1 MWPAR
6 REEALVEAWPW
17 FIGFFIL
24 LVFLLRAVPRREVT
38 DEQLAE
44 FAASRG
50 WSYRR
55 ADPALVRG
63 WTGPP
68 FPGRGDA
75 TSVMSGTVDGQQFTS
90 FELTWVEGSGDDA
103 VTRRCVVAAI
113 ALPAS
118 LPLLWITPQT
128 VAHQLTNTL
137 GAGDITFES
146 SQFNDAFA
154 VTADSDRYAY
164 AVVGQLVMAHLMDTP
179 AGANRI
185 RIEGNHA
192 LTWTD
197 GPYDP
202 DRAAALAAGLA
213 GFVNRIPRFV
223 YDQFA
228 TGSATGYAGS
238 VSGLRP
244 EATGADLL
252 RTGFI
257 LVWGAVWLGISVPMT
272 FLGWTFRGEVTGPSS
287 WFWLFPAA
295 FVLVGVLVVGSA
307 LVKLVRGGFAIWAN
321 QRRRRLAA

>member
-1 MWPAR
+1 M
-6 REEALVEAWPW
+6 EAWPW
-17 FIGFFIL
+17 FFGLVIL
-24 LVFLLRAVPRREVT
+24 LVFLVRVVPRREHT
-38 DEQLAE
+38 DEELAE

-50 WSYRR
+50 WSYRQ

-68 FPGRGDA
+68 FSGRGEA
-75 TSVMSGTVDGQQFTS
+75 TCVMSGTVEGQQFTS

-103 VTRRCVVAAI
+103 VTHRHVVAVV
-113 ALPAS
+113 ALPVA

-128 VAHQLTNTL
+128 LAHQFTNVL

-146 SQFNDAFA
+146 GQFNDAFT

-164 AVVGQLVMAHLMDTP
+164 AVVGQLTMAYLMDTP
-179 AGANRI
+179 AGANPI

-192 LTWTD
+192 LTWVD
-197 GPYDP
+197 EPYDP
-202 DRAAALAAGLA
+202 DRAGALAEGLA
-213 GFVNRIPRFV
+213 GFVNRIPRFT
-223 YDQFA
+223 YDQFP

-252 RTGFI
+252 RTGFV
-257 LVWGAVWLGISVPMT
+257 LVWGAIWLGISVPMAL
-272 FLGWTFRGEVTGPSS
+272 LGWTFREQVTGPSS

-295 FVLVGVLVVGSA
+295 FVLVGVLVVGA
-307 LVKLVRGGFAIWAN
+307 TLVKLVRGGFAIWMN
-321 QRRRRLAA
+321 QRRRRLAG